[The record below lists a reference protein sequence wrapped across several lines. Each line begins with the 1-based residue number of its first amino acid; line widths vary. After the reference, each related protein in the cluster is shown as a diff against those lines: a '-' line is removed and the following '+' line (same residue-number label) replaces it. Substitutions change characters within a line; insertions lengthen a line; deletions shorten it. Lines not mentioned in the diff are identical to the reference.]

1 MSFDAL
7 ETHYNIKARQESQ
20 AKIEEFRFF
29 LDKANDRVRKE
40 KEELSSDG
48 NTILVAVTTAGEG
61 MINQHF
67 GSVREFLI
75 YEAGDKGIRFIHHR
89 KLDYEYCAGPEG
101 GNPIEPILEKLKD
114 CKLILTAKIGGCP
127 QDDLSKAGLIA
138 DQSYAYEPI
147 EISVLKATRKYF
159 NLPEEMEGN

>member
-1 MSFDAL
+1 MSKKLFMTINQNIDASMLASGVLLELNLAGRDLRMAL
-7 ETHYNIKARQESQ
+7 EEIGRN
-20 AKIEEFRFF
+20 EEKR
-29 LDKANDRVRKE
+29 
-40 KEELSSDG
+40 G
-48 NTILVAVTTAGEG
+48 
-61 MINQHF
+61 
-67 GSVREFLI
+67 
-75 YEAGDKGIRFIHHR
+75 GD
-89 KLDYEYCAGPEG
+89 
-101 GNPIEPILEKLKD
+101 LEKLKD